1 MSDGSVAPRIFLVTG
16 ASRGIGAAVCAHLH
30 RAGHVVIG
38 ACRRPDAATGLHEL
52 GVAAV
57 ALDNDDPESIASLP
71 ERVAAHV
78 DHLDV
83 LVNNAGIKQVPGY
96 SWESSAG
103 PMPHVDQDAILQVLR
118 TNLVGPILVT
128 QALVPLI
135 ANPGGIVVNVSSQLG
150 SLAVG
155 VDIDYAYNASK
166 AGLNMTTVTMQRDL
180 GAQGIAAVALNP
192 GWMKTDLAG
201 DEAPLEV
208 DAATRDIADLLERV
222 DSSFGGTFVD
232 RFGDPVP
239 W

>member
-1 MSDGSVAPRIFLVTG
+1 MPDGAPRVYLVTG
-16 ASRGIGAAVCAHLH
+16 ASRGIGAAVCAHLQ
-30 RAGHVVIG
+30 RAGHGVIG
-38 ACRRPDAATGLHEL
+38 ACRRPRAATGLHEL
-52 GVAAV
+52 GVPV
-57 ALDNDDPESIASLP
+57 VGLDTDDPESIASLP
-71 ERVAAHV
+71 ERVASHV
-78 DHLDV
+78 DHVDV

-103 PMPHVDQDAILQVLR
+103 PMPHIDQEAIVRVLR

-135 ANPGGIVVNVSSQLG
+135 ASPGGVVVNVSSQLG

-166 AGLNMTTVTMQRDL
+166 AALNMATVTMQRDL
-180 GAQGIAAVALNP
+180 GARGISAVALDP

-208 DAATRDIADLLERV
+208 DAATSDIADLLGRV

-232 RFGDPVP
+232 RFGDPVA